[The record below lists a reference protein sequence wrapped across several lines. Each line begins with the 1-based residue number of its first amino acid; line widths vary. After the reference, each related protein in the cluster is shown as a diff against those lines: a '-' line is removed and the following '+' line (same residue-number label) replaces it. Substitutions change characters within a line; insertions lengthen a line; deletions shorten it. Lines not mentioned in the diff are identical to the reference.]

1 MRFQCAHW
9 QLRFA
14 DTAAHAHSS
23 GQRSEIPP
31 KVRLWTGIL
40 PRIWVAGHQELL
52 GAPVMFSLSWL
63 QSVSWE
69 VTWGGGVWT
78 PVQLVVCLQG
88 VDTINWLS
96 VFCIWNFSIGHF
108 LFYFVSP
115 TLSCNS
121 HVTFG
126 FWVQSFL
133 FVFQFYRISGWLC
146 FIPTATFKL
155 RGTSLLWPS
164 LWFVQSFLCFPT
176 CDPCPSGVA
185 IWGNVTSRAHIHWI
199 FSHCDCS

>member
-52 GAPVMFSLSWL
+52 GAPVMVSLSWL

-121 HVTFG
+121 HFTFG

-146 FIPTATFKL
+146 VLFPPPPLNSEGPVCFD
-155 RGTSLLWPS
+155 LLCD
-164 LWFVQSFLCFPT
+164 LCRVFFVSQPVTHVLQVLL
-176 CDPCPSGVA
+176 SGEM
-185 IWGNVTSRAHIHWI
+185 
-199 FSHCDCS
+199 